1 MAEPTPLR
9 AILAGMPPETRSSL
23 PASPTSPP
31 TRGRTRGIPLGR
43 EDNSFENFEATP
55 EMNLALAQCRKVAC
69 GEARCALLQGS
80 FGNGKTHLA
89 IAALREWG
97 NLETGYFQKVPDW
110 LAMVKRRAFD
120 EGEPLD
126 DVLRPFMA
134 GQVLMIFD
142 DLGAENSTDW
152 AAEQLFRVLDVRY
165 DKLVP
170 TIITSNKPLG
180 QLDPRIVSR
189 YRAGL
194 VVCAGEDRRD
204 A

>member
-55 EMNLALAQCRKVAC
+55 EMNLALAQCRKVAR

-89 IAALREWG
+89 IATLREWG
-97 NLETGYFQKVPDW
+97 NLETGYFWKVPDW
-110 LAMVKRRAFD
+110 LAMVKRRSFD
-120 EGEPLD
+120 EGEPLGN
-126 DVLRPFMA
+126 VLNPARA
-134 GQVLMIFD
+134 NTLIVFD
-142 DLGAENSTDW
+142 DLG
-152 AAEQLFRVLDVRY
+152 
-165 DKLVP
+165 
-170 TIITSNKPLG
+170 
-180 QLDPRIVSR
+180 
-189 YRAGL
+189 
-194 VVCAGEDRRD
+194 
-204 A
+204 

>member
-9 AILAGMPPETRSSL
+9 EILAGMPPETRSSRPGSL
-23 PASPTSPP
+23 TSPP

-43 EDNSFENFEATP
+43 ENDSFENFDASP
-55 EMNLALAQCRKVAC
+55 EMSAALAQCRKVAR

-80 FGNGKTHLA
+80 FGNGKSHLA

-97 NLETGYFQKVPDW
+97 SLQTGWFWKVPDW

-126 DVLRPFMA
+126 DVLRPVMA
-134 GQVLMIFD
+134 NTLIVFD
-142 DLGAENSTDW
+142 DLGAENQTDW
-152 AAEQLFRVLDVRY
+152 AAEQLYRVLDARY
-165 DKLVP
+165 DAKAP
-170 TIITSNKPLG
+170 TIITTNQPAPR
-180 QLDPRIVSR
+180 LDPRILYR
-189 YRAGL
+189 YQAGL
-194 VVCAGEDRRD
+194 LTCVGKSRRRD

>member
-1 MAEPTPLR
+1 MAEPTPLHE
-9 AILAGMPPETRSSL
+9 ILAGMPPETRLSL
-23 PASPTSPP
+23 PGSPTSPP

-43 EDNSFENFEATP
+43 EGNSFENFDATP
-55 EMNLALAQCRKVAC
+55 EMSGALAQCRKVAC

-142 DLGAENSTDW
+142 DLGAENATDW
-152 AAEQLFRVLDVRY
+152 
-165 DKLVP
+165 
-170 TIITSNKPLG
+170 
-180 QLDPRIVSR
+180 
-189 YRAGL
+189 
-194 VVCAGEDRRD
+194 
-204 A
+204 

>member
-9 AILAGMPPETRSSL
+9 EILAGMPPETRLSL
-23 PASPTSPP
+23 PGSPTSPP

-43 EDNSFENFEATP
+43 ENDSFENFDATP
-55 EMNLALAQCRKVAC
+55 EMSAALAQCRKVAR

-97 NLETGYFQKVPDW
+97 SLETGYFWKVPDW
-110 LAMVKRRAFD
+110 LAMVKRRSFD
-120 EGEPLD
+120 EGEPLGN
-126 DVLRPFMA
+126 VLNPARA
-134 GQVLMIFD
+134 NTLIVFD
-142 DLGAENSTDW
+142 DLGAENQTDW
-152 AAEQLFRVLDVRY
+152 AAEQLFRVLDARY
-165 DKLVP
+165 DSRAP

>member
-9 AILAGMPPETRSSL
+9 EILAGMPPETRSSRPGL
-23 PASPTSPP
+23 PTSPP

-55 EMNLALAQCRKVAC
+55 EMNLALAQCRKVAR

-97 NLETGYFQKVPDW
+97 SLETGYFWKVPDW
-110 LAMVKRRAFD
+110 LAMVKRRSFD
-120 EGEPLD
+120 EGEPLGN
-126 DVLRPFMA
+126 VLNPARA
-134 GQVLMIFD
+134 NTLIVFD
-142 DLGAENSTDW
+142 DLGAENQTDW
-152 AAEQLFRVLDVRY
+152 AAEQLFRVLDARY
-165 DKLVP
+165 DSRAP

>member
-1 MAEPTPLR
+1 MAELTPLR
-9 AILAGMPPETRSSL
+9 EILAGMPPETRLSL
-23 PASPTSPP
+23 PGSPTSPP

-43 EDNSFENFEATP
+43 ENDSFENFDATP
-55 EMNLALAQCRKVAC
+55 EMSAALAQCRKVAR

-97 NLETGYFQKVPDW
+97 SLETGYFWKVPDW
-110 LAMVKRRAFD
+110 LAMVKRRSFD
-120 EGEPLD
+120 EGEPLGN
-126 DVLRPFMA
+126 VLNPARA
-134 GQVLMIFD
+134 NTLIVFD
-142 DLGAENSTDW
+142 DLGAENQTDW
-152 AAEQLFRVLDVRY
+152 AAEQLFRVLDARY
-165 DKLVP
+165 DSRAP

>member
-9 AILAGMPPETRSSL
+9 EILAAMTPETRLSL
-23 PASPTSPP
+23 PREPTLPFTP
-31 TRGRTRGIPLGR
+31 GRTRGIPLGR
-43 EDNSFENFEATP
+43 EGNSFENFEATP
-55 EMNLALAQCRKVAC
+55 EMNLALAQCRKVAR

-89 IAALREWG
+89 IATLREWG
-97 NLETGYFQKVPDW
+97 NLETGYFWKVPDW

-120 EGEPLD
+120 EGEPLE
-126 DVLRPFMA
+126 DVLRPFT
-134 GQVLMIFD
+134 GRVLMIFD
-142 DLGAENSTDW
+142 DLGAENSTEW
-152 AAEQLFRVLDVRY
+152 AAEQLFRVLDARY
-165 DKLVP
+165 DSRAP
-170 TIITSNKPLG
+170 TIITSNKPLEK
-180 QLDPRIVSR
+180 LDPRIVSR

>member
-9 AILAGMPPETRSSL
+9 EILAGMLPETRSSRPGSL
-23 PASPTSPP
+23 TSPP

-43 EDNSFENFEATP
+43 ENDSFENFDASP
-55 EMNLALAQCRKVAC
+55 EMSVALAQCRQVAR

-97 NLETGYFQKVPDW
+97 NLETGYFWKVPDW

-120 EGEPLD
+120 EKQPLD
-126 DVLRPFMA
+126 DVLNPAMA
-134 GQVLMIFD
+134 NTLIVFD
-142 DLGAENSTDW
+142 DLGAENATDW